1 MPEQE
6 LKSFGKSPCPRVCVG
21 RLVWC
26 LDKSELS
33 PEYAQTAAVSDSGQK
48 PGISSEQLMH
58 PTMAKQNPAALFFP
72 VRDAVCIQK
81 NPDKPY
87 RPFINHLC

>member
-1 MPEQE
+1 MLLGCLPEQKQ
-6 LKSFGKSPCPRVCVG
+6 KSFGKSPCPGVCVG

-48 PGISSEQLMH
+48 PGICGEQLIH
-58 PTMAKQNPAALFFP
+58 PVTAKQNRAALFF
-72 VRDAVCIQK
+72 
-81 NPDKPY
+81 
-87 RPFINHLC
+87 